1 MAFSTWRISRG
12 GNRIGS
18 WLVSALIILL
28 GLIGSACSDE
38 SDDSSQEFGALL
50 RSTSPE
56 QAELLADG
64 ELTLAE
70 YEKAFFSFVAC
81 LEDRGIR
88 VFDTEFDGGFNY
100 STMNPDT
107 PEGQA
112 KFNLDHGECR
122 SQHFDEIELAW
133 ADVNADP
140 DADAA
145 FYEAVANCVRGEGVE
160 VSGTSPAELSD
171 AIRRAPA
178 IYHQCIDN
186 VVLESHPQTRR
197 AP

>member
-12 GNRIGS
+12 GNQS
-18 WLVSALIILL
+18 WPWLASVLVVLL
-28 GLIGSACSDE
+28 GLLGAACSDE
-38 SDDSSQEFGALL
+38 PDNSSREFGALL

-70 YEKAFFSFVAC
+70 YEKAFFSLVGC

-88 VFDTEFDGGFNY
+88 VFDSEFDGGFSY
-100 STMNPDT
+100 STIDPDT

-112 KFNLDHGECR
+112 KFDSDHGECR

-140 DADAA
+140 DADAT
-145 FYEAVANCVRGEGVE
+145 FYEAVADCVRGEGVG
-160 VSGTSPAELSD
+160 VSGSSPAELD
-171 AIRRAPA
+171 AAYQRAPA
-178 IYHQCIDN
+178 IYDQCLDK
-186 VVLESHPQTRR
+186 VVLESLPG
-197 AP
+197 